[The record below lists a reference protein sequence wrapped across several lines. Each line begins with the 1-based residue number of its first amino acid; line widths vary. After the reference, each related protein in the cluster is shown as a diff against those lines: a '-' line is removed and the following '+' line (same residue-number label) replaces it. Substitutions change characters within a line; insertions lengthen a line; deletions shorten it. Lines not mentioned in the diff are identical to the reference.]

1 MVFGFE
7 MTELS
12 RDAYDRRA
20 AARALSTGD
29 YDLLKNTKDEFGR
42 LMSPID
48 ITKMTRD
55 EAIALLKQGKSD
67 ARASLQRMGAI
78 LSGPGSFSA
87 SAREATNAQARIE
100 LGLSQDAYDLVEL
113 TARGGANLQ
122 ETLDAARKN
131 YILINAMQTQER
143 LEQAY
148 GVPATAGGAAP
159 PMPPGTTGGVEFLD
173 PADIPREAFDM
184 IDDIDAAAVKA
195 AADAPDKLYTRFGRM
210 LKSGGMAE
218 LFEDSIIRNSAYA
231 ALGLAAFGF
240 IYSARKERTQEEIQG
255 PAMLPGGSAY
265 ESDFP
270 KALPSISD
278 LKYLNPTT
286 AAMSYKI
293 HVSGSQADA
302 EKLQQLVGGVASGPI
317 NATMYNG
324 LPRLGRDPYSNVASS
339 F

>member
-7 MTELS
+7 MTELA
-12 RDAYDRRA
+12 RDSADRRA
-20 AARALSTGD
+20 AAAALSTGNYNQLD
-29 YDLLKNTKDEFGR
+29 AAINEFSG
-42 LMSPID
+42 MMNPID
-48 ITKMTRD
+48 VTQMTRD
-55 EAIALLKQGKSD
+55 EAVALLKQGKSD

-87 SAREATNAQARIE
+87 SAREATAAQARIE
-100 LGLSQDAYDLVEL
+100 LGLSQDAYDFLEV

-122 ETLDAARKN
+122 ETADAAKQN
-131 YILINAMQTQER
+131 YILINAMRTQER

-148 GVPATAGGAAP
+148 GAPSGAAGAAP
-159 PMPPGTTGGVEFLD
+159 GIPPSGTGGVEFLD
-173 PADIPREAFDM
+173 PADIPREAFDA
-184 IDDIDAAAVKA
+184 IDDIDAAAA
-195 AADAPDKLYTRFGRM
+195 RASADAPDKLYTRFGRM
-210 LKSGGMAE
+210 LKSGGMAD
-218 LFEDSIIRNSAYA
+218 LFQDSIIRNSTYA

-240 IYSARKERTQEEIQG
+240 IYSARKERTQEEIEG

-293 HVSGSQADA
+293 HLSGSQADA